1 MPPRAE
7 TDPASEKHEIVLS
20 NVVNQGLGYYDK
32 NSQLKIV
39 SEANL
44 QLLGT

>member
-1 MPPRAE
+1 MAPRAE
-7 TDPASEKHEIVLS
+7 IDAPDQHEIVLA
-20 NVVNQGLGYYDK
+20 NVANHGLGYYDK
-32 NSQLKIV
+32 NAELKIV

>member
-1 MPPRAE
+1 MAPRAE
-7 TDPASEKHEIVLS
+7 IDPPDQHEIVLS
-20 NVVNQGLGYYDK
+20 NVANQGLGYYDK
-32 NSQLKIV
+32 NAQLKIV

>member
-1 MPPRAE
+1 MAPRAE
-7 TDPASEKHEIVLS
+7 IEAPDQHEIVLS
-20 NVVNQGLGYYDK
+20 NVANHGLGYYDK
-32 NSQLKIV
+32 NAELKIV